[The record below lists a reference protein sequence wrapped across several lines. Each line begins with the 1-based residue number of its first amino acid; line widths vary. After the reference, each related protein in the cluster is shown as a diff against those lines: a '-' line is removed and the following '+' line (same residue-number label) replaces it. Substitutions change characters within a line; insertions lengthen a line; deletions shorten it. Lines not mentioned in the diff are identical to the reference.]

1 MLPSI
6 DTKGLFEDNVGS
18 DADYLLICYKMQVDG
33 TISKSWNVIPYD
45 YNEQHRLEYYN
56 EYFSNEYYNEYFS
69 NEYYNEYFSNARWT
83 TIEEAMAWHFNDGW
97 TIIQIYDLYASFETS
112 LIRSG
117 SR

>member
-18 DADYLLICYKMQVDG
+18 DADYLLICYRVEADR
-33 TISKSWNVIPYD
+33 TVSKAWNVIPYD
-45 YNEQHRLEYYN
+45 YNEQHRL
-56 EYFSNEYYNEYFS
+56 
-69 NEYYNEYFSNARWT
+69 EYYNEYFSNARWT

>member
-18 DADYLLICYKMQVDG
+18 DADYLLICYRVEADR
-33 TISKSWNVIPYD
+33 ILSRSWNVIPYD
-45 YNEQHRLEYYN
+45 YNEECRL
-56 EYFSNEYYNEYFS
+56 
-69 NEYYNEYFSNARWT
+69 EYYNEYFSNARWT